1 MTTSNEQR
9 VKSIAALREILNSGD
24 TVFTILRHASS
35 SGMTWH
41 VSVIVGE
48 CRDITHYVA
57 HALDMRR
64 SGKTGGIV
72 VSGYGSDVGFD
83 LVYDLKRVLWPE
95 DATAVLDHRRL

>member
-1 MTTSNEQR
+1 MTTSNDQR
-9 VKSIAALREILNSGD
+9 VKSIAALREILNPGD
-24 TVFTILRHASS
+24 TVFTILRHSLS
-35 SGMTWH
+35 SGMTRH

-83 LVYDLKRVLWPE
+83 LIYDLQRVLWPD
-95 DATAVLDHRRL
+95 DAAVLNHRWL

>member
-9 VKSIAALREILNSGD
+9 VKSIAALRDILNPGD

-35 SGMTWH
+35 SGMTQH

-64 SGKTGGIV
+64 SGRTGGIV

-95 DATAVLDHRRL
+95 DAAVLDHRRL